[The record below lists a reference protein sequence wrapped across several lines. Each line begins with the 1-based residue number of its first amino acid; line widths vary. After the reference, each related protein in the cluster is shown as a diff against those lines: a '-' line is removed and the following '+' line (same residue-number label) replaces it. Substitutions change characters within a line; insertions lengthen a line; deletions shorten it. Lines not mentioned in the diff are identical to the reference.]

1 MYDPAE
7 QTQQPV
13 RLPGAGEAFSD
24 VAVLEPRGLPPVILD
39 QTPGVEL
46 DPDLVAAS
54 VGVLHVRSV
63 YDLDGTAI
71 ADIETL
77 RDPVAT
83 AAEDRPARFVRLV
96 KAVSMPDEDL
106 VDLEGTDFG
115 ASAAQLMREALGYA
129 MVEPDGS
136 VKVQV
141 PANVAFW
148 VDVLDERGRRITPRH
163 NNWLQVRPGEQYEC
177 AGCHTS
183 TSQAPHGRLAAQP
196 PSANPGAPAAG
207 VPFPNA
213 STAYTTELGETMA
226 EARARVDGVPSPVM
240 DLRVT
245 GLWTEPALGAP
256 DPDLEAAYAALATPA
271 PIDPGCIA
279 NWQSTCRIVINYEM
293 HIHPLWGADRQQFDE
308 DGNLVRDD
316 TCTSCHSPVDAM
328 GAAMIPVAQLD
339 LGDGASDQEAAHF
352 KSYRELLFDDSE
364 QAVAN
369 GAVTDRLVQA
379 RDENGD
385 LLFQTDVNGDLI
397 LDAGGNPIPVLV
409 PVDTT
414 APMSVAGALGSPR
427 FFSRFEPGA
436 SHDGRLNAAELKL
449 VAEWID
455 MGGQYYNNPFDVPP

>member
-1 MYDPAE
+1 
-7 QTQQPV
+7 
-13 RLPGAGEAFSD
+13 
-24 VAVLEPRGLPPVILD
+24 
-39 QTPGVEL
+39 
-46 DPDLVAAS
+46 
-54 VGVLHVRSV
+54 
-63 YDLDGTAI
+63 
-71 ADIETL
+71 
-77 RDPVAT
+77 
-83 AAEDRPARFVRLV
+83 
-96 KAVSMPDEDL
+96 
-106 VDLEGTDFG
+106 
-115 ASAAQLMREALGYA
+115 
-129 MVEPDGS
+129 
-136 VKVQV
+136 
-141 PANVAFW
+141 
-148 VDVLDERGRRITPRH
+148 
-163 NNWLQVRPGEQYEC
+163 
-177 AGCHTS
+177 
-183 TSQAPHGRLAAQP
+183 
-196 PSANPGAPAAG
+196 
-207 VPFPNA
+207 
-213 STAYTTELGETMA
+213 MA
-226 EARARVDGVPSPVM
+226 EARARVDGVPTPAM
-240 DLRVT
+240 DLRYT
-245 GLWTEPALGAP
+245 DLWTDPALDAP
-256 DPDLEAAYAALATPA
+256 DPDFEAAYAALATPA

-293 HIHPLWGADRQQFDE
+293 HIHPLWGVDRQQFDV

-427 FFSRFEPGA
+427 FFSRFDPGA